1 MWKRPDKVIGIFR
14 VRHEEI
20 WEQVSIRTES
30 RESNNLVKN
39 DYIHYTATSQN
50 IYNEDL
56 QNKLINKLPGPLG
69 REIQESYRIIKQAN
83 KGTYVD
89 NVVTLPYL
97 QKYKNKL
104 KESRIGWQ
112 TDGSITYTLHQ
123 IDKIEIKIIDQ
134 CNKTNIL
141 P

>member
-1 MWKRPDKVIGIFR
+1 M
-14 VRHEEI
+14 
-20 WEQVSIRTES
+20 
-30 RESNNLVKN
+30 
-39 DYIHYTATSQN
+39 
-50 IYNEDL
+50 

-104 KESRIGWQ
+104 KESRIG
-112 TDGSITYTLHQ
+112 
-123 IDKIEIKIIDQ
+123 
-134 CNKTNIL
+134 
-141 P
+141 